1 MDSIEKLVPV
11 GKKFISAGRTISE
24 GDFTLLAN
32 LTWTTDRIH
41 SDREFM
47 KQTPFGERI
56 LAGACVLACAVGLA
70 NRSGIAQVIDNDKV
84 RRIAALGLE
93 KVSFTAPVKPG
104 DTITV
109 HSEILDIR
117 PTSKDP
123 NRAVVRIHETTFNQ
137 SGQEVMTY
145 IRSILLEIIT

>member
-1 MDSIEKLVPV
+1 MKNIIPA

-41 SDREFM
+41 SDKTYM
-47 KQTPFGERI
+47 QQTPFGERI
-56 LAGACVLACAVGLA
+56 LAGACVLACAVGMA
-70 NRSGIAQVIDNDKV
+70 NRSGIAQVIDNDKM
-84 RRIAALGLE
+84 RRIVALGFE
-93 KVSFTAPVKPG
+93 KVSFTVPMKPG

-109 HSEILDIR
+109 HSEILEIR

-123 NRAVVRIHETTFNQ
+123 NRAVVRIQETTFNQ

-145 IRSILLEIIT
+145 IRSILLEKTA